1 MLIVRNI
8 LYNIINFFL
17 ITEKS
22 ILIKIK
28 TTVQGTNTANRE
40 IFRHVELKEVNGS
53 LYC

>member
-8 LYNIINFFL
+8 LYNIIIFF

-22 ILIKIK
+22 ILIEIK
-28 TTVQGTNTANRE
+28 TTVQGTNTANPE